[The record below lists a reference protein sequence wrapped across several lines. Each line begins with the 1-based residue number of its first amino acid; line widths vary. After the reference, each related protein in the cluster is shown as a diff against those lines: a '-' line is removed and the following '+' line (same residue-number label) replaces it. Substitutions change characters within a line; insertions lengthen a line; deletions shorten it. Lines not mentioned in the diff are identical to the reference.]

1 MQVWGSILLC
11 SDLGLQ
17 GEGCACVPDE
27 YLNKQWKY
35 PIELHGIGKYGNDSY
50 RIFCVNEWKEVRSA
64 ALSGACGQC
73 VPGLPAGTAAVRSLG
88 FKKKKKGG
96 GGSFLLVCNELNS
109 QNASSAS
116 LPQVEPG

>member
-64 ALSGACGQC
+64 ALSGGCGQC

-96 GGSFLLVCNELNS
+96 GALFFW
-109 QNASSAS
+109 SAMS
-116 LPQVEPG
+116 

>member
-73 VPGLPAGTAAVRSLG
+73 EPGLPAGTAAVRSLG
-88 FKKKKKGG
+88 FKKKKG
-96 GGSFLLVCNELNS
+96 GGSFLFICNELNS

-116 LPQVEPG
+116 LP

>member
-50 RIFCVNEWKEVRSA
+50 RIFCVNEWKEVQPQDHKLNIYHA
-64 ALSGACGQC
+64 WLWENHEKLS
-73 VPGLPAGTAAVRSLG
+73 VD
-88 FKKKKKGG
+88 
-96 GGSFLLVCNELNS
+96 
-109 QNASSAS
+109 
-116 LPQVEPG
+116 